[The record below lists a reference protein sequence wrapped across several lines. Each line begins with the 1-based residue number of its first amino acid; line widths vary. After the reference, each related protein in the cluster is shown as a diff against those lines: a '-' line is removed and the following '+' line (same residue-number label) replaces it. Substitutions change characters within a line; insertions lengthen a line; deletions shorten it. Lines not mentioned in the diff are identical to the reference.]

1 MSILKAVLLGREILP
16 LRWLGGAL
24 VPKSL
29 AMDEPETGKPA
40 AWHVD
45 RQLAGI
51 DRYVFRP

>member
-1 MSILKAVLLGREILP
+1 MPILKAVVVVREILP

-51 DRYVFRP
+51 GRYVFRP